1 MSFFYVDSSAI
12 VKLIWSEAESRALA
26 EFVLSDERAAKT
38 LITSAVSRTEV
49 LRATRRRDESL
60 LGRAREVLETFSE
73 FEITDSIVETAAIV
87 GSAHLRTL
95 DAIHLATAMEN
106 ASGMRALISYDT
118 RLAQAAREVGLPVAS
133 PGVAE

>member
-12 VKLIWSEAESRALA
+12 VKLIWAEAESAALA
-26 EFVLSDERAAKT
+26 EFVLFDERAAKT

-60 LGRAREVLETFSE
+60 LGRARQVLETFSE

-106 ASGMRALISYDT
+106 ASGMRALITYDT
-118 RLAQAAREVGLPVAS
+118 RLAQAAREVGLPFAS
-133 PGVAE
+133 PGVTE

>member
-1 MSFFYVDSSAI
+1 MSFFYLDSSAI
-12 VKLIWSEAESRALA
+12 VKLIWAEAESVALA
-26 EFVLSDERAAKT
+26 EFVLSDERAART

-60 LGRAREVLETFSE
+60 LGRAREVLEAFSE
-73 FEITDSIVETAAIV
+73 FEITDSIVETAAIG

-95 DAIHLATAMEN
+95 DAIHLATAMDN
-106 ASGMRALISYDT
+106 ASGMRALITYDT

>member
-12 VKLIWSEAESRALA
+12 VKLIWSEAESSALA

-87 GSAHLRTL
+87 GSPHLRTL
-95 DAIHLATAMEN
+95 DAIHLATALEN
-106 ASGMRALISYDT
+106 ASGMRALIAYDT